1 MASPQPALGS
11 TSTQPSPL
19 TSTTSTLLSVT
30 RTSPTSTTATLPA
43 LTTPWGSPQSCTWT
57 YVVSHP
63 EETASPGA
71 VAFLDLEPMPGA
83 STLSCYPNGM
93 FSYGRTGIFSP
104 GTCPGGWTTAS
115 VQSNTDRT
123 TAICCSYGY
132 TFRGSDCRR
141 SVATGL
147 AVPITYD
154 TIAGTYDVL
163 TQYTT
168 TLYSAMLA
176 VSTIQVQ
183 FTAEDKK
190 ELGIGSDQDDVS
202 RTLSMGARIGI
213 AVGACAFVL
222 LCLCLIYYLLAMRR
236 RSREGLTKDRLMRDL
251 KTMHRR
257 GPSHVD
263 GPYAG
268 DLSMSST
275 ISSTQ
280 TAYERREPPPAY
292 DPGRARRI
300 PESRDADSGRQRDG
314 QIRALNEQK
323 AVIEQRIEELQMQ
336 ETARHEPLAPRN

>member
-1 MASPQPALGS
+1 MASPQSALDS
-11 TSTQPSPL
+11 TTSTQPSPP
-19 TSTTSTLLSVT
+19 TPPTSTLLSAT
-30 RTSPTSTTATLPA
+30 RTSSTSTTATLPA

-93 FSYGRTGIFSP
+93 FSYGRTGVFSP
-104 GTCPGGWTTAS
+104 
-115 VQSNTDRT
+115 
-123 TAICCSYGY
+123 
-132 TFRGSDCRR
+132 DCRR

-154 TIAGTYDVL
+154 AIQGTYDVL
-163 TQYTT
+163 TQSTT
-168 TLYSAMLA
+168 TLYSGMLA

-190 ELGIGSDQDDVS
+190 ELGIGSDEDGVP

-222 LCLCLIYYLLAMRR
+222 LCLCLIYYILARRR

-257 GPSHVD
+257 GPSACD

-280 TAYERREPPPAY
+280 APYERHEPPPAY
-292 DPGRARRI
+292 DPGRTRRI
-300 PESRDADSGRQRDG
+300 SGSRDAYSGRQRDG

-323 AVIEQRIEELQMQ
+323 AAIEQRIEELQMQ
-336 ETARHEPLAPRN
+336 ETLPHEPLAPRH

>member
-104 GTCPGGWTTAS
+104 VSLDQMIA
-115 VQSNTDRT
+115 VVDFHADLR
-123 TAICCSYGY
+123 
-132 TFRGSDCRR
+132 
-141 SVATGL
+141 L

>member
-1 MASPQPALGS
+1 MASPQSAPGS
-11 TSTQPSPL
+11 TTSTQPSPP
-19 TSTTSTLLSVT
+19 TPPTSTLLSAT

-93 FSYGRTGIFSP
+93 FSYGRTGVFSP
-104 GTCPGGWTTAS
+104 
-115 VQSNTDRT
+115 
-123 TAICCSYGY
+123 
-132 TFRGSDCRR
+132 
-141 SVATGL
+141 GL

-154 TIAGTYDVL
+154 AIQGTYDVL
-163 TQYTT
+163 TQSTT

-190 ELGIGSDQDDVS
+190 ELGIGSDEDGVP

-222 LCLCLIYYLLAMRR
+222 LCLCLIYYLLARRR

-257 GPSHVD
+257 GPSTCD

-280 TAYERREPPPAY
+280 ATYERHEPPPAY
-292 DPGRARRI
+292 DPGRTRRI
-300 PESRDADSGRQRDG
+300 PESRDAYSGRQRDG

-323 AVIEQRIEELQMQ
+323 AAIEQRIEELQMQ
-336 ETARHEPLAPRN
+336 ETLPHEPLAPRH

>member
-1 MASPQPALGS
+1 MASPQSALDS
-11 TSTQPSPL
+11 TTSTQPSPP
-19 TSTTSTLLSVT
+19 TPPTSTLLSAT
-30 RTSPTSTTATLPA
+30 RTSSTSTTATLPA

-93 FSYGRTGIFSP
+93 FSYGRTGVFSP
-104 GTCPGGWTTAS
+104 VSLDQPTA
-115 VQSNTDRT
+115 VVDLHADLR
-123 TAICCSYGY
+123 
-132 TFRGSDCRR
+132 
-141 SVATGL
+141 L

-154 TIAGTYDVL
+154 AIQGTYDVL
-163 TQYTT
+163 TQSTT
-168 TLYSAMLA
+168 TLYSGMLA

-190 ELGIGSDQDDVS
+190 ELGIGSDEDGVP

-222 LCLCLIYYLLAMRR
+222 LCLCLIYYILARRR

-257 GPSHVD
+257 GPSTCD

-280 TAYERREPPPAY
+280 APYERHEPPPAY
-292 DPGRARRI
+292 DPGRTRRI
-300 PESRDADSGRQRDG
+300 PESRDAYSGRQRDG

-323 AVIEQRIEELQMQ
+323 AAIEQRIEELQMQ
-336 ETARHEPLAPRN
+336 ETLPHEPLAPRH

>member
-11 TSTQPSPL
+11 TTSTQPSPP
-19 TSTTSTLLSVT
+19 TPPTSTLLSAT

-93 FSYGRTGIFSP
+93 FSYGRTGVFSP
-104 GTCPGGWTTAS
+104 VSLDQPTA
-115 VQSNTDRT
+115 VVDLHADLR
-123 TAICCSYGY
+123 
-132 TFRGSDCRR
+132 
-141 SVATGL
+141 L

-154 TIAGTYDVL
+154 AIQGTYDVL
-163 TQYTT
+163 TQSTT
-168 TLYSAMLA
+168 TLYSGMLA

-183 FTAEDKK
+183 FTVEDKK
-190 ELGIGSDQDDVS
+190 ELGIGSDEDGGP

-213 AVGACAFVL
+213 AVGAGAFVL
-222 LCLCLIYYLLAMRR
+222 LCLCLIYYILARRR

-257 GPSHVD
+257 GPSTCD

-268 DLSMSST
+268 GLSMSST

-280 TAYERREPPPAY
+280 APYERHEPPPAY
-292 DPGRARRI
+292 DPGRTRRI
-300 PESRDADSGRQRDG
+300 PESRDAYSGRQRDG

-323 AVIEQRIEELQMQ
+323 AAIEQRIEELQMQ
-336 ETARHEPLAPRN
+336 ETLPHEPLASRH

>member
-1 MASPQPALGS
+1 MASPQSALDS
-11 TSTQPSPL
+11 TTSTQPSPP
-19 TSTTSTLLSVT
+19 TPPTSTLLSAT
-30 RTSPTSTTATLPA
+30 RTSSTSTTATLPA

-93 FSYGRTGIFSP
+93 FSYGRTGVFSP
-104 GTCPGGWTTAS
+104 VSLDQPTAVVDLHTLTYVS
-115 VQSNTDRT
+115 
-123 TAICCSYGY
+123 GY
-132 TFRGSDCRR
+132 TLNGSDCRR

-154 TIAGTYDVL
+154 AIQGTYDVL
-163 TQYTT
+163 TQSTT
-168 TLYSAMLA
+168 TLYSGMLA

-190 ELGIGSDQDDVS
+190 ELGIGSDEDGVP

-222 LCLCLIYYLLAMRR
+222 LCLCLIYYILARRR

-257 GPSHVD
+257 GPSACD

-280 TAYERREPPPAY
+280 APYERHEPPPAY
-292 DPGRARRI
+292 DPGRTRRI
-300 PESRDADSGRQRDG
+300 SGSRDAYSGRQRDG

-323 AVIEQRIEELQMQ
+323 AAIEQRIEELQMQ
-336 ETARHEPLAPRN
+336 ETLPHEPLAPRH